1 MRPYLRLLAGSL
13 AFGLMLSGC
22 GGGQRAPAP
31 VRTVA
36 RPAPPPQPARPAVS
50 PADYISSASALDLY
64 VIKAS
69 ELALQRSQTRRVREV
84 AERLIAA
91 HRGSSAQLSLSGR
104 RLDLLPSATVGPR
117 LQALLEQLY
126 SSGNFDGDYA
136 AQMKRAEQE
145 AVTLHRSYAARG
157 ASPTLVPVA
166 RALAPIMEQQQRLV
180 SYL

>member
-1 MRPYLRLLAGSL
+1 MPADMRLLAGCA
-13 AFGLMLSGC
+13 AFGLVLSGC
-22 GGGQRAPAP
+22 GGGQTAPAP
-31 VRTVA
+31 ARTAA
-36 RPAPPPQPARPAVS
+36 RPAPSAPTGRAISA
-50 PADYISSASALDLY
+50 ADYVASASALDLY

-69 ELALQRSQTRRVREV
+69 ELALHRSQALRVREV

-91 HRGSSAQLSLSGR
+91 HRGSSAQLSLNGR
-104 RLDLLPSATVGPR
+104 RLNLLPSATVGPR
-117 LQALLEQLY
+117 LQSLLEQLD
-126 SSGNFDGDYA
+126 SSATFERDYA

-145 AVTLHRSYAARG
+145 AVTLHRSYEARG

>member
-1 MRPYLRLLAGSL
+1 MRNHVRLLAGGF
-13 AFGLMLSGC
+13 AVGLMLSGC

-31 VRTVA
+31 SRTA
-36 RPAPPPQPARPAVS
+36 TRPAPPLPARAAIA
-50 PADYISSASALDLY
+50 PADYVSSASALDLY

-69 ELALQRSQTRRVREV
+69 ELALSRSQVLRVREV
-84 AERLIAA
+84 AGRLIAA

-104 RLDLLPSATVGPR
+104 RLNLLPSATVGPR
-117 LQALLEQLY
+117 LQALLEQLN
-126 SSGNFDGDYA
+126 SSASFDRDYA

-145 AVTLHRSYAARG
+145 AVALHRAYAAGG

-166 RALAPIMEQQQRLV
+166 RALAPVMEQQQRLV

>member
-1 MRPYLRLLAGSL
+1 
-13 AFGLMLSGC
+13 
-22 GGGQRAPAP
+22 
-31 VRTVA
+31 
-36 RPAPPPQPARPAVS
+36 
-50 PADYISSASALDLY
+50 

-69 ELALQRSQTRRVREV
+69 ELALHRSQALRVREV

-91 HRGSSAQLSLSGR
+91 HRGSSAQLSLNGR
-104 RLDLLPSATVGPR
+104 RLNLLPSATVGPR
-117 LQALLEQLY
+117 LQAFLEQLN
-126 SSGNFDGDYA
+126 SSVSFDRDYA

-145 AVTLHRSYAARG
+145 AVAIHRSYEARG

>member
-1 MRPYLRLLAGSL
+1 MRSAMRLFAGCL

-22 GGGQRAPAP
+22 GGNKRAPAP
-31 VRTVA
+31 ARTVA
-36 RPAPPPQPARPAVS
+36 RPAPPPPVQPAIS

-69 ELALQRSQTRRVREV
+69 ELALQRSQALRVREV

-91 HRGSSAQLSLSGR
+91 HGGSSAQLSLSGR
-104 RLDLLPSATVGPR
+104 RLNLLPSATVGPR
-117 LQALLEQLY
+117 LQALLEQLHA
-126 SSGNFDGDYA
+126 SASFDGDYA

-145 AVTLHRSYAARG
+145 AVALHRSYAAAG

-166 RALAPIMEQQQRLV
+166 RALTPIMEQQQRLV

>member
-1 MRPYLRLLAGSL
+1 MRYDLRLIAGSL

-31 VRTVA
+31 SRTAA
-36 RPAPPPQPARPAVS
+36 RPAPPLVRPAIA
-50 PADYISSASALDLY
+50 PADYVASASALDLY

-69 ELALQRSQTRRVREV
+69 ELALQRSQARRVREV

-91 HRGSSAQLSLSGR
+91 HRGSSAQLSLNGR
-104 RLDLLPSATVGPR
+104 RLNLLPSATVGPR
-117 LQALLEQLY
+117 LQALLEQLH
-126 SSGNFDGDYA
+126 SSTGFDRDYA

-145 AVTLHRSYAARG
+145 AVTLHRSYAAG
-157 ASPTLVPVA
+157 GSSPTLIPVA

>member
-1 MRPYLRLLAGSL
+1 MRSDLRLLAGCL
-13 AFGLMLSGC
+13 AFGLMLSAC

-31 VRTVA
+31 ARTTA
-36 RPAPPPQPARPAVS
+36 RPAQPPSVQPAMSA
-50 PADYISSASALDLY
+50 ADYVSSASALDLY

-69 ELALQRSQTRRVREV
+69 ELALQRSQALRVREV

-104 RLDLLPSATVGPR
+104 RLNLLPSSTVGPR
-117 LQALLEQLY
+117 LQALLEQLN
-126 SSGNFDGDYA
+126 SSPSFDRDYA

-145 AVTLHRSYAARG
+145 AVALHRAYAAGG

-166 RALAPIMEQQQRLV
+166 RALAPIIEQQQRLV